1 VDAIAYTILCFP
13 PACCCKLKA
22 KRSQVVNMEKYI
34 PLIARAFLAAIFL
47 KSGFDKITGF
57 SGTQQFMASK
67 GLPLT
72 ALLLVAAIILEL
84 AGGLSVLLGYKARWG
99 AIALIIFMIPA
110 TLIFHTNF
118 AESMQVI
125 AFMKNLAIIGG
136 LLMVYYIGSGP
147 ISLDE
152 QMASRRSD

>member
-1 VDAIAYTILCFP
+1 
-13 PACCCKLKA
+13 
-22 KRSQVVNMEKYI
+22 MEKYI

-110 TLIFHTNF
+110 TLIFHTDF
-118 AESMQVI
+118 ADRMQVI

-152 QMASRRSD
+152 QMASKRSD

>member
-1 VDAIAYTILCFP
+1 
-13 PACCCKLKA
+13 
-22 KRSQVVNMEKYI
+22 MEKYI

-67 GLPLT
+67 DIPEALT
-72 ALLLVAAIILEL
+72 GLLLVAAIILEL

-110 TLIFHTNF
+110 TLIFHTDF
-118 AESMQVI
+118 ADRMQVI

-147 ISLDE
+147 VSLDE
-152 QMASRRSD
+152 QMASKRSD